1 MSGTEPKPEGPKR
14 RGSADGD
21 GRTAHKQA
29 LVFSLGHAELIV
41 RRRYEAA
48 SVCNDVLIAV
58 WFILGSIMFFS
69 EAWTTRGTV
78 CFLAGSVELL
88 IRPLIRL
95 SRQLHLKRFRARGS
109 TVPRETAQDY

>member
-1 MSGTEPKPEGPKR
+1 MAGTEPKPEGPKQE
-14 RGSADGD
+14 GSADG
-21 GRTAHKQA
+21 RAPHKQA

-48 SVCNDVLIAV
+48 SICNDVLIAV

-69 EAWTTRGTV
+69 EAWTTTGTF

-95 SRQLHLKRFRARGS
+95 SRQFHLKRFRPRGS
-109 TVPRETAQDY
+109 TVPRETAEDY